1 VFIVN
6 INDNWVAFEAT
17 MSIAGNYGQV
27 DTAVMIQ
34 SICLIFRHNYGH
46 YQISAPSAKRGDGV
60 NPPIPQAGAAKKG
73 FLSQET
79 HTG

>member
-1 VFIVN
+1 MFIVN

-34 SICLIFRHNYGH
+34 SICLMFRHNYGH
-46 YQISAPSAKRGDGV
+46 YQISAPSAKRRDGV
-60 NPPIPQAGAAKKG
+60 NRPISQAETAKQG
-73 FLSQET
+73 FLP
-79 HTG
+79 

>member
-1 VFIVN
+1 MFIVN

-34 SICLIFRHNYGH
+34 SIHLMFRHNYGH
-46 YQISAPSAKRGDGV
+46 YQISASSAKWGDGV
-60 NPPIPQAGAAKKG
+60 NSQIPQAETAKEW
-73 FLSQET
+73 FLP
-79 HTG
+79 

>member
-1 VFIVN
+1 MFIVN

-34 SICLIFRHNYGH
+34 SIHLMFRHNYGH
-46 YQISAPSAKRGDGV
+46 YQISVPSAKRGNGV
-60 NPPIPQAGAAKKG
+60 THPISQTERAKEG
-73 FLSQET
+73 VFL
-79 HTG
+79 